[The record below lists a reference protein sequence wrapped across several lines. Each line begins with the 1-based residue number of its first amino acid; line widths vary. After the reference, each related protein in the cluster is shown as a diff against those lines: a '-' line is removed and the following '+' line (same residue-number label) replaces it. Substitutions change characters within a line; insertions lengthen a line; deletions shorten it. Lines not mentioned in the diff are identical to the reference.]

1 MQTLILAAG
10 RGSRLRPLTDDRPKC
25 MVELGGIPLLHR
37 QLTALRSVGVG
48 DVTVVAGYRADAIR
62 AEDVSVIVNSRHDVT
77 NMVATLLCAEKVL
90 TSGADVLVSYGDI
103 VCEPRVIKLVVE
115 SRAPLSVAVDAQWRA
130 YWELRFPDPLT
141 DAETLQLRDDGTIAD
156 IGRRPRS
163 FDEIQGQYLGLLKV
177 TAEAAAWIVDMCH
190 RIRQVD
196 GRRADRMYM
205 TDLLQALIEDGRRV
219 NAVRVDH
226 GWLEVDSPADLTL
239 YDVARA
245 TGLYDDSFIA
255 HYPPAEPLKD
265 WSAAHSPI
273 GGPVGL
279 PP

>member
-77 NMVATLLCAEKVL
+77 NMVATLLCAKKVL

-115 SRAPLSVAVDAQWRA
+115 SR
-130 YWELRFPDPLT
+130 
-141 DAETLQLRDDGTIAD
+141 
-156 IGRRPRS
+156 
-163 FDEIQGQYLGLLKV
+163 
-177 TAEAAAWIVDMCH
+177 
-190 RIRQVD
+190 
-196 GRRADRMYM
+196 
-205 TDLLQALIEDGRRV
+205 
-219 NAVRVDH
+219 
-226 GWLEVDSPADLTL
+226 
-239 YDVARA
+239 
-245 TGLYDDSFIA
+245 
-255 HYPPAEPLKD
+255 
-265 WSAAHSPI
+265 
-273 GGPVGL
+273 
-279 PP
+279 